1 METSE
6 GDAMAGGDD
15 GVECPVIPVER
26 ADDLHGMEEADRAG
40 LILFM
45 AGNQFMALPD
55 LVEAFLRENSGADPV
70 AYETLPP
77 GLELAQIL
85 AGGARFGERL
95 LTGRPDVYTA
105 VSWEAMQTLVQ
116 RDLIREDDL
125 FVYLRNR
132 LGIMVAAGNPKG
144 IRGVRDLGREDVRVS
159 QPDPA
164 GEHIAPFIEQ
174 MYRLAGGEDLV
185 RAVLR
190 DKADAGTTLWTT
202 VHHRQTPQRIL
213 EGEADAGPVW
223 WTEIQ
228 RAGSLGLAL
237 EGIDPG
243 PGLDRR
249 EAIAYYATG
258 LRDCPN
264 PEHASR
270 FLEFL
275 RSDAARDVFQRH
287 GFLPV

>member
-1 METSE
+1 
-6 GDAMAGGDD
+6 MAGGYDN
-15 GVECPVIPVER
+15 GEYPVIPLER
-26 ADDLHGMEEADRAG
+26 GDDLQGMEAADRAG

-55 LVEAFLRENSGADPV
+55 LVEAFLFENPGADPV

-95 LTGRPDVYTA
+95 LTGLPDVYTA
-105 VSWEAMQTLVQ
+105 VSEEAMQTLIRKGLA
-116 RDLIREDDL
+116 RDGDP

-132 LGIMVAAGNPKG
+132 LGIMVAEGNPKAV
-144 IRGVRDLGREDVRVS
+144 RGVRDLGREDVRVS

-164 GEHIAPFIEQ
+164 GEHIALFIED

-190 DKADAGTTLWTT
+190 DKVDAGTTLWTT
-202 VHHRQTPQRIL
+202 VHHRQTPRRIL
-213 EGEADAGPVW
+213 EGGADAGPVW

-228 RAGSLGLAL
+228 RAGSLGLGL

-249 EAIAYYATG
+249 EVIAYYATG
-258 LRDCPN
+258 LIGGPN
-264 PEHASR
+264 PENASR
-270 FLEFL
+270 FLQFL
-275 RSDAARDVFQRH
+275 RSDAAREVFSRH
-287 GFLPV
+287 GFLPGDR

>member
-1 METSE
+1 MVGSSE
-6 GDAMAGGDD
+6 NG
-15 GVECPVIPVER
+15 EYPVIPAER
-26 ADDLHGMEEADRAG
+26 TDDLHNMEEADRAG
-40 LILFM
+40 MILFM

-55 LVEAFLRENSGADPV
+55 LVDAFLRENPEAAPV

-77 GLELAQIL
+77 GLELTQIL
-85 AGGARFGERL
+85 AGGARFGESV

-105 VSWEAMQTLVQ
+105 VSWDAMQTLVQ
-116 RDLIREDDL
+116 RHLVREEDP

-132 LGIMVAAGNPKG
+132 LGIMVAAGNPQG
-144 IRGVRDLGREDVRVS
+144 VRGVQDLGREDVRVS

-164 GEHIAPFIEQ
+164 GEHIALFVEE

-213 EGEADAGPVW
+213 EGRADAGPVW

-237 EGIDPG
+237 EGVDPG

-258 LRDCPN
+258 LKGGPN

-270 FLEFL
+270 FLKFL
-275 RSDAARDVFQRH
+275 RSDAAREVFERH
-287 GFLPV
+287 GFLPA

>member
-1 METSE
+1 
-6 GDAMAGGDD
+6 MAGGDES
-15 GVECPVIPVER
+15 VTYPVIPVER
-26 ADDLHGMEEADRAG
+26 ADDLHRMEQADRAG

-55 LVEAFLRENSGADPV
+55 LVEAFLRENPGADPV

-105 VSWEAMQTLVQ
+105 VSWDAMQTLVQ
-116 RDLIREDDL
+116 WHLVHEDDP

-144 IRGVRDLGREDVRVS
+144 VRGVEDLGREDVRLS

-164 GEHIAPFIEQ
+164 GEHIALFIED

-190 DKADAGTTLWTT
+190 DKAEAGTTLWTT

-213 EGEADAGPVW
+213 EGRADAGPVW
-223 WTEIQ
+223 WAEIQ
-228 RAGSLGLAL
+228 RAESLGLAL
-237 EGIDPG
+237 EGVDPG

-258 LRDCPN
+258 LKNSPN
-264 PEHASR
+264 TENASR
-270 FLEFL
+270 FLQFL
-275 RSDAARDVFQRH
+275 SSDAAREVFQRH

>member
-1 METSE
+1 MT
-6 GDAMAGGDD
+6 GGEDS
-15 GVECPVIPVER
+15 VAYPVIPLER
-26 ADDLHGMEEADRAG
+26 ADDLHRMEQADRAG

-55 LVEAFLRENSGADPV
+55 LVEAFLRENPGAEPV

-77 GLELAQIL
+77 GLELTQIL

-105 VSWEAMQTLVQ
+105 VSEEAMQTLIRKDLA
-116 RDLIREDDL
+116 RDGDP

-132 LGIMVAAGNPKG
+132 LGIMVASGNPKG
-144 IRGVRDLGREDVRVS
+144 IRGVEDLGREDVRIS

-164 GEHIAPFIEQ
+164 GEHIALFIEQ
-174 MYRLAGGEDLV
+174 MYRLAGGEELV

-190 DKADAGTTLWTT
+190 DKAEAGKTLWTT

-213 EGEADAGPVW
+213 EGRADAGPVW

-228 RAGSLGLAL
+228 RAESLGLGL
-237 EGIDPG
+237 EGVDPG

-258 LRDCPN
+258 LGKSPN
-264 PEHASR
+264 PENASR
-270 FLEFL
+270 FLKFL
-275 RSDAARDVFQRH
+275 RSDAAREVFQRH
-287 GFLPV
+287 GFLPA

>member
-1 METSE
+1 
-6 GDAMAGGDD
+6 MAGGDES
-15 GVECPVIPVER
+15 VTYPVIPVER
-26 ADDLHGMEEADRAG
+26 ADDLHRMEQADRAG

-55 LVEAFLRENSGADPV
+55 LVEAFLRENPGADPV

-85 AGGARFGERL
+85 AGGALFGERL

-105 VSWEAMQTLVQ
+105 VSWDAMQTLVQ
-116 RDLIREDDL
+116 WHLVHEDDP

-144 IRGVRDLGREDVRVS
+144 VRGVEDLGREDVRLS

-164 GEHIAPFIEQ
+164 GEHIALFIED

-190 DKADAGTTLWTT
+190 DKAEAGTTLWTT

-213 EGEADAGPVW
+213 EGRVDAGPVW
-223 WTEIQ
+223 WAEIQ
-228 RAGSLGLAL
+228 RAESLGLAL
-237 EGIDPG
+237 EGVDPG

-258 LRDCPN
+258 LKNSPN
-264 PEHASR
+264 PENASR
-270 FLEFL
+270 FLQFL
-275 RSDAARDVFQRH
+275 SSDAAREVFQRH

>member
-1 METSE
+1 
-6 GDAMAGGDD
+6 MAGGDES
-15 GVECPVIPVER
+15 VTYPVIPVER
-26 ADDLHGMEEADRAG
+26 ADDLHRMEQADRAG

-55 LVEAFLRENSGADPV
+55 LVEAFLRENPGADPV

-105 VSWEAMQTLVQ
+105 VSWDAMQTLVQ
-116 RDLIREDDL
+116 WHLVHEDDP

-144 IRGVRDLGREDVRVS
+144 VRGVEDLGREDVRLS

-164 GEHIAPFIEQ
+164 GEHIALFIED

-190 DKADAGTTLWTT
+190 DKAEAGTTLWTT

-213 EGEADAGPVW
+213 EGRVDAGPVW
-223 WTEIQ
+223 WAEIQ
-228 RAGSLGLAL
+228 RAESLGLAL
-237 EGIDPG
+237 EGVDPG

-258 LRDCPN
+258 LKNSPN
-264 PEHASR
+264 TENASR
-270 FLEFL
+270 FLQFL
-275 RSDAARDVFQRH
+275 SSDAAREVFQRH

>member
-1 METSE
+1 MTGTDRNE
-6 GDAMAGGDD
+6 DY
-15 GVECPVIPVER
+15 PVIPQER
-26 ADDLHGMEEADRAG
+26 GDDLRRMEQADRVG

-55 LVEAFLRENSGADPV
+55 LVDAFLRENPGAEPV

-85 AGGARFGERL
+85 AGGAWFGERL

-105 VSWEAMQTLVQ
+105 VSEEAMRT
-116 RDLIREDDL
+116 LIRKGLAFEGEP

-132 LGIMVAAGNPKG
+132 LGIMVAAGNPKTV
-144 IRGVRDLGREDVRVS
+144 RGVRDLGREDVRVS
-159 QPDPA
+159 QPDSA
-164 GEHIAPFIEQ
+164 GEHIALFIEE
-174 MYRLAGGEDLV
+174 MYRLAGGDELV
-185 RAVLR
+185 RAVIR
-190 DKADAGTTLWTT
+190 DKAARGTTLWTT

-213 EGEADAGPVW
+213 EGSADAGPVW
-223 WTEIQ
+223 WTEIL
-228 RAGSLGLAL
+228 RAQGLGLAL

-249 EAIAYYATG
+249 EAIAYYAAG
-258 LRDCPN
+258 LRGSPN
-264 PEHASR
+264 PENASR

-275 RSDAARDVFQRH
+275 RSPAAGDVFERH
-287 GFLPV
+287 GFLPAE

>member
-1 METSE
+1 MT
-6 GDAMAGGDD
+6 GGEDS
-15 GVECPVIPVER
+15 VAYPVIPLER
-26 ADDLHGMEEADRAG
+26 ADDLHRMEQADRAG

-55 LVEAFLRENSGADPV
+55 LVEAFLRENPGADPV

-77 GLELAQIL
+77 GLELTQIL

-105 VSWEAMQTLVQ
+105 VSEEAMQTLIRKDLA
-116 RDLIREDDL
+116 RDGDP

-132 LGIMVAAGNPKG
+132 LGIMVASGNPKG
-144 IRGVRDLGREDVRVS
+144 IRGVEDLGREDVRIS

-164 GEHIAPFIEQ
+164 GEHIALFIEQ
-174 MYRLAGGEDLV
+174 MYRLAGGEELV

-190 DKADAGTTLWTT
+190 DKAEAGTTLWTT

-213 EGEADAGPVW
+213 EGRADAGPVW

-228 RAGSLGLAL
+228 RVESLGLAL
-237 EGIDPG
+237 EGVDPG

-258 LRDCPN
+258 LGKSPN
-264 PEHASR
+264 PENASR
-270 FLEFL
+270 FLQFL
-275 RSDAARDVFQRH
+275 RSDAAREVFQRH
-287 GFLPV
+287 GFLPA

>member
-1 METSE
+1 
-6 GDAMAGGDD
+6 MAGGDES
-15 GVECPVIPVER
+15 VTYPVIPVER
-26 ADDLHGMEEADRAG
+26 ADDLHRMEQADRAG

-55 LVEAFLRENSGADPV
+55 LVEAFLRENPGADPV

-105 VSWEAMQTLVQ
+105 VSWDAMQTLVQ
-116 RDLIREDDL
+116 WHLVHEDDP

-144 IRGVRDLGREDVRVS
+144 VRGVEDLGREDVRLS

-164 GEHIAPFIEQ
+164 GEHIALFIED

-190 DKADAGTTLWTT
+190 DKAEAGTTLWTT

-213 EGEADAGPVW
+213 EGRVDAGPVW
-223 WTEIQ
+223 WAEIQ
-228 RAGSLGLAL
+228 RAESLGLAL
-237 EGIDPG
+237 EGVDPG

-258 LRDCPN
+258 LKNSPN
-264 PEHASR
+264 PENASR
-270 FLEFL
+270 FLQFL
-275 RSDAARDVFQRH
+275 SSDAAREVFQRH

>member
-1 METSE
+1 MIGGSE
-6 GDAMAGGDD
+6 NG
-15 GVECPVIPVER
+15 EYPVIPAER
-26 ADDLHGMEEADRAG
+26 TDDLHNMEEADRAG

-55 LVEAFLRENSGADPV
+55 LVDAFLRENPGAEPV

-77 GLELAQIL
+77 GLELTQIL
-85 AGGARFGERL
+85 AGGGRFGQSV

-105 VSWEAMQTLVQ
+105 VSEEAMQTL
-116 RDLIREDDL
+116 IRKGLAREGEP

-144 IRGVRDLGREDVRVS
+144 VRGVEDLGREDVRIS

-164 GEHIAPFIEQ
+164 GEHIALFIEQ

-190 DKADAGTTLWTT
+190 DKAEAGKTLWTT

-213 EGEADAGPVW
+213 EGRADAGPVW

-228 RAGSLGLAL
+228 RAGSLGLGL
-237 EGIDPG
+237 EGVDPG

-258 LRDCPN
+258 LKGSPN

-270 FLEFL
+270 FLKFL
-275 RSDAARDVFQRH
+275 RSAAAREVFQRH
-287 GFLPV
+287 GFLSGDR